1 MKKLFMLMSLLV
13 FMGLAAHAQQRQI
26 TGTVRDFTDNTPLIG
41 VTVMIKG
48 TTQGTT
54 TDIDGKYT
62 LNVSPGDVVVF
73 RFMGMVTE
81 EVLIADQRVL
91 DVALMPDIATLEQ
104 VVVTAL
110 GIRREERT
118 LTYNVQT
125 VGADDLVASR
135 QENLVNA
142 LQGRVS
148 GVQISS
154 TSGAPGAASEIILRG
169 ATSVDGDNQPLFV
182 IDGVPISN
190 ASVRGTTNRAA
201 DINPNDIESISILKG
216 AAAAALYGIDAANG
230 AVIITT
236 RRGREGAVRVGLAT
250 STTVS
255 QVGLLHDVQNT
266 YTTGAAGLF
275 NPRTFSHWG
284 PLYRRSDNVYDNLGA
299 FFQTGVSRKLDA
311 NVSGGSPN
319 LTYYLAVSDLNDEGI
334 VPNTNY
340 GRRSAL
346 LTGSAKINERIN
358 VTTTAN
364 IIKTSN
370 AYGIV
375 PASGGWMA
383 NVYRWPRWDDM
394 REIYTP
400 DGSERNIWFP
410 VSGNLAEVPDNP
422 LWVAENNIRRDDVE
436 RTIASMNFNYNINDW
451 LALDYVAGR
460 DFFMQHFK
468 AVSVWGSSGNAHEGA
483 ISEFTRQSEKIS
495 STLILRGDRKVTD
508 MLTVTA
514 LVGNNIQSDFAR
526 NTFVEGERFR
536 NPTLH
541 SVNNL
546 QEIRNNQSTAQR
558 RIVGLFGDV
567 TLDYGRFLVFGAT
580 GRNDWSSTLPID
592 NRSFFY
598 PSFSFAFIPSEFFQ
612 GTLADV
618 LSFAKVRASYA
629 QVGKDAP
636 PHRLAQTL
644 TQFYGINSGW
654 RNDPF
659 AGNPQLRPEITTET
673 EIGVDFRLWQGL
685 FHIDLTYYERKSDDQ
700 IIQPRVTPV
709 TGAILQTVNSGSVEN
724 KGLEALIRS
733 NIIRR
738 DDMAWEASVNMFG
751 NRSKLTKLFGDLVE
765 FPVTYGQVSSQA
777 IASSWLGQPL
787 FGIVGTDYKRT
798 PDGQIIVDQRGYPVI
813 DSEKRYIGN
822 REPKLYYGLNNN
834 FRYKNYELSFLID
847 GAYGAQLLNATSQ
860 FLLSSGNHAMLEKY
874 RNREFVFDGVVE
886 MINEEG
892 QKYYV
897 PNENAI
903 ILDREFFQ
911 NTYILAGSNFVEEV
925 YWVRLRN
932 VNFLY
937 HLPSEWIG
945 RLRIQSASVNLNLQN
960 LFLLTNYSGGDPEV
974 NNAGPGGGASGAGTM
989 GVDYFQVPHRKA
1001 VTLGLNLRF

>member
-1 MKKLFMLMSLLV
+1 MRKILLLTGLLV
-13 FMGLAAHAQQRQI
+13 FLGLFAHAQTKRI
-26 TGTVRDFTDNTPLIG
+26 NGIVTDATDGTTLIG

-48 TTQGTT
+48 TTSGTT
-54 TDIDGKYT
+54 TDIDGRYELT
-62 LNVSPGDVVVF
+62 ASPGDVLVF
-73 RFMGMVTE
+73 RFIGMVPQ
-81 EVLIADQRVL
+81 EVTVADQETIN
-91 DVALMPDIATLEQ
+91 VALMQDVATLEQ

-110 GIRREERT
+110 GIKREERT
-118 LTYNVQT
+118 LTYNVQSLQ
-125 VGADDLVASR
+125 ADEIVSSR

-236 RRGREGAVRVGLAT
+236 KRGVEGDVRVGLNT

-255 QVGLLHDVQNT
+255 QVGRLHEVQNMF
-266 YTTGAAGLF
+266 TTGAAGLY

-284 PLYRRSDNVYDNLGA
+284 PLFRRSDNVYNNLDN
-299 FFQTGVSRKLDA
+299 FFQTGVSNKFDA

-319 LTYYLAVSDLNDEGI
+319 LTYYLAISNLDDQGI
-334 VPNTNY
+334 VSNTSY
-340 GRRSAL
+340 GRTSAM
-346 LTGSAKINERIN
+346 LTGSANITEKISL
-358 VTTTAN
+358 TTSAN

-383 NVYRWPRWDDM
+383 NVYRWPRWDNM
-394 REIYTP
+394 EEIYNP
-400 DGSERNIWFP
+400 DGSERNVWIP
-410 VSGNLAEVPDNP
+410 VSGNLADVPDNP
-422 LWVAENNIRRDDVE
+422 LWVAHNNIRRDEVD
-436 RTIASMNFNYNINDW
+436 RTLASMNLTYQINDW
-451 LALDYVAGR
+451 LSMNYVAGR
-460 DFFMQHFK
+460 DYFHQHFK
-468 AVSVWGSSGNAHEGA
+468 AVSAWGSAGSAHEGG
-483 ISEFTRQSEKIS
+483 ISEFNRESEKIT
-495 STLILRGDRKVTD
+495 STVILTADRQITD
-508 MLTVTA
+508 ELTITA

-526 NTFVEGERFR
+526 ITNVAGERFF
-536 NPTLH
+536 NPPLH
-541 SVNNL
+541 SINNL
-546 QEIRNNQSTAQR
+546 QADESSQSTSRR
-558 RIVGLFGDV
+558 RIVGVFGDI
-567 TLDYGRFLVFGAT
+567 TLDYNRFLVLGLT
-580 GRNDWSSTLPID
+580 GRNDWSSTLPVE

-598 PSFSFAFIPSEFFQ
+598 PSYSFAFIPSELFE
-612 GTLADV
+612 GNIADV
-618 LSFAKVRASYA
+618 LSFAKFRASYA

-636 PHRLAQTL
+636 PHRLSQTL
-644 TQFYGINSGW
+644 TQFFGINSGW

-659 AGNPQLRPEITTET
+659 AGNPLLRPEITTEI
-673 EIGVDFRLWQGL
+673 EVGADFRLWQGL
-685 FHIDLTYYERKSDDQ
+685 FHIDFTYYERKSDDQ

-724 KGLEALIRS
+724 KGIETLIRS

-738 DDMAWEASVNMFG
+738 DDMRWEASLNLFG
-751 NRSKLTKLFGDLVE
+751 NRSRLTKLFGDLVE

-777 IASSWLGQPL
+777 IASSWLGEPL

-798 PDGQIIVDQRGYPVI
+798 EDGRVIVDAQGYPII
-813 DSEKRYIGN
+813 DSEKKYIGN

-834 FRYKNYELSFLID
+834 FRYRNFEVSFLFD
-847 GAYGAQLLNATSQ
+847 GAYGSEIMNATSQ
-860 FLLSSGNHAMLEKY
+860 FLISSGNHAMLEKY
-874 RNREFVFDGVVE
+874 RNREFIFDGVVE
-886 MINEEG
+886 MEDG
-892 QKYYV
+892 TYK
-897 PNENAI
+897 ENDQGI
-903 ILDREFFQ
+903 ILNREFFQ
-911 NTYILAGSNFVEEV
+911 NTYNLAGTNFVEEV

-932 VNFLY
+932 VNMAW
-937 HLPSEWIG
+937 HLPSEFIG
-945 RLRIQSASVNLNLQN
+945 RLGIQEASISVNMQN
-960 LFLLTNYSGGDPEV
+960 LYLWTNYSGGDPEV

-989 GVDYFQVPHRKA
+989 GVDYFQVPHRMA
-1001 VTLGLNLRF
+1001 ITMGLNLRF